1 MAGTIV
7 NQFKMEF
14 LSDSAN
20 ESFARQAVSLFAA
33 QLDPQLSELTDIRT
47 AVSEAVTNA
56 IIHGYR
62 GKTGPVTLAMS
73 YTADR
78 VVKIVVR
85 DRGWGIADI
94 EQAMQPLY
102 TSDPGGERGGMGF
115 TIMKSFTDSMKVKSA
130 PGKGTSVTMIKR
142 LIG

>member
-1 MAGTIV
+1 MAGKIV
-7 NQFKMEF
+7 NQFKMDF

-20 ESFARQAVSLFAA
+20 ESFARQAASLFVA

-62 GKTGPVTLAMS
+62 GKIGPVTLSMS

-78 VVKIVVR
+78 VVRITVR
-85 DRGWGIADI
+85 DRGWGIADV

-102 TSDPGGERGGMGF
+102 TSDPGGDRGGMGF

-130 PGKGTSVTMIKR
+130 PGKGTSVTMVKR

>member
-1 MAGTIV
+1 MAGNIV
-7 NQFKMEF
+7 NYFSMDF

-20 ESFARQAVSLFAA
+20 ESFARQTVSNFAA
-33 QLDPQLSELTDIRT
+33 QLDPQLAELTDIRT

-62 GKTGPVTLAMS
+62 GRTGLVSLRMS
-73 YTADR
+73 YTDDR

-85 DRGWGIADI
+85 DRGCGIADI
-94 EQAMQPLY
+94 GQAMQPLY

-115 TIMKSFTDSMKVKSA
+115 TIMKSFTDSVRVKST
-130 PGKGTSVTMIKR
+130 PGKGTTVTMVKR